1 MNSTERQK
9 EEFLVNDQIC
19 FAIGRNSGDVKT
31 EVTIMLSIIENVQE
45 VLYSN
50 YNKRG
55 ELERTKFLCWFKT
68 LISSYRFVS
77 PSSANFKFSKSYS
90 IA

>member
-1 MNSTERQK
+1 MNSTERQI

-55 ELERTKFLCWFKT
+55 ELERTKFLC
-68 LISSYRFVS
+68 
-77 PSSANFKFSKSYS
+77 
-90 IA
+90 

>member
-55 ELERTKFLCWFKT
+55 ELERTKFLC
-68 LISSYRFVS
+68 
-77 PSSANFKFSKSYS
+77 
-90 IA
+90 